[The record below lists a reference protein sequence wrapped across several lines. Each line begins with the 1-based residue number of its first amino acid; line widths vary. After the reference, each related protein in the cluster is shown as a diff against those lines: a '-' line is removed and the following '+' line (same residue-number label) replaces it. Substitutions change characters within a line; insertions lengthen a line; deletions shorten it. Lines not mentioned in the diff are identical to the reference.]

1 VLLEISLTN
10 GLNAQPQF
18 AYKLMLYFSTYPQGL
33 ILYAWAFSVVL
44 LSIFPLDKL
53 YPLETFAGGQM
64 LIVVHQK
71 SFYHW

>member
-1 VLLEISLTN
+1 
-10 GLNAQPQF
+10 
-18 AYKLMLYFSTYPQGL
+18 MLYFSTYPQGL

>member
-1 VLLEISLTN
+1 VPLEISLMN

-18 AYKLMLYFSTYPQGL
+18 AYKLMLYSSTYPQGL

-44 LSIFPLDKL
+44 LSIFPL
-53 YPLETFAGGQM
+53 ETFAGGQM